1 MNPIL
6 ETFMLVAIAI
16 IVLLVVVW
24 ALGGFKSKKPEIQA
38 EMTTVPTETAKPVV
52 HDYKVF
58 KAPDIKDNPKGP
70 KACTYIKTG
79 RFFKN
84 RDGNYYEIVTS
95 STGASF
101 YITEFDTRKYLSKA
115 EKELPT
121 YSEEEL
127 L

>member
-1 MNPIL
+1 MNPVL

-16 IVLLVVVW
+16 VVILAVVW
-24 ALGGFKSKKPEIQA
+24 AFGCFKPRVKDEPIEGTS
-38 EMTTVPTETAKPVV
+38 VPRETAKPIIR
-52 HDYKVF
+52 DYKVF